1 MRNYFRLLYDK
12 EVQFYVLKRLGLLD
26 RLDDEKYL
34 KKQFYAVTR
43 KKLDLN
49 NAITFNEKIQVLKL
63 IDRKE
68 LYTSL
73 VDKYEVRKFVEKNLG
88 KEYLI
93 PLIGVWDDPEQI
105 DFSLLPEQFVL
116 KCNHNSGVGMCICK
130 NKNDIDIK
138 TVRKELRKGLDEN
151 YYLSGREWPY
161 KNVKRKVIAEKYMVD
176 ESGTE
181 LKDYKLFT
189 FDGKVHYIQ
198 VDYDRFTDHHRN
210 FYDLEWNYVPFTTLY
225 PTNPNRKIA
234 KPVCLERLIKSAEV
248 LAKAAGTPRFVRVDF
263 YVINDH
269 IYFGE
274 MTFYHGSGYE
284 KFYPEEY
291 GEKLGDLIK
300 LS

>member
-34 KKQFYAVTR
+34 KKQFYAITR

-73 VDKYEVRKFVEKNLG
+73 VDKYEVRNFVEKNLG
-88 KEYLI
+88 KKYLI

-105 DFSLLPEQFVL
+105 DFDLLPEQFVL

-138 TVRKELRKGLDEN
+138 TVRKELKKGLDEN

-161 KNVKRKVIAEKYMVD
+161 KNVKRKIIAEKYMVD

-189 FDGKVHYIQ
+189 FEGKVHYIQ

-225 PTNPNRKIA
+225 PTNPNREIA
-234 KPVCLERLIKSAEV
+234 KPICLERLIESAEV
-248 LAKAAGTPRFVRVDF
+248 LAKAAGTPHFVRVDF
-263 YVINDH
+263 YVINDQ